1 VPEGPAREEFLY
13 INDEE
18 KTMEK
23 CRKTV
28 NKNLALNSNDHV
40 LFK

>member
-1 VPEGPAREEFLY
+1 VRGTAREEFLY
-13 INDEE
+13 INDEG

-23 CRKTV
+23 CGTTV
-28 NKNLALNSNDHV
+28 NKNPALNSNDHV